1 MTWIVTAT
9 NKQGCLIMKT
19 KLISALLASSLLS
32 ACSSDTETPSQPQPS
47 SNIPPTA
54 KFSQPDDIY
63 EREEFLIDAS
73 DSNDT
78 DGSISSYSWSLDLG
92 NYNGSNINLTD
103 NGTNSTLVVGE
114 IKEDVTVSINLKVT
128 DNDGAT
134 ANYSNTV
141 TIHELD
147 VEKLPP
153 MPADPTL
160 GLEGTDSDGD
170 GVRDDIEIRLY
181 NLYPLSKDNRE
192 VSRKAAQVYQ
202 NMLITGNS
210 ADDLDNDTASEQLAK
225 LAWCYNLHTELNSR
239 QERAKI
245 KVLVFDTSERLE
257 ALEKFYQSRNG
268 TVQRTVESTFSE
280 CRLPQN

>member
-1 MTWIVTAT
+1 
-9 NKQGCLIMKT
+9 MKT
-19 KLISALLASSLLS
+19 KLISALLASYLLS
-32 ACSSDTETPSQPQPS
+32 ACSSDTETPSQPQPQPQPS

-54 KFSQPDDIY
+54 KFSKPNDIY
-63 EREEFLIDAS
+63 EREEFLFEAS
-73 DSNDT
+73 DSNDP

-92 NYNGSNINLTD
+92 SYNGSNINLTD
-103 NGTNSTLVVGE
+103 NGVNSTLVVGE

-128 DNDGAT
+128 DNYGAT

-225 LAWCYNLHTELNSR
+225 LASCYIDHTNLNSR
-239 QERAKI
+239 QEVAVI
-245 KVLVFDTSERLE
+245 KGMLIDTPERMAAYEEFLM
-257 ALEKFYQSRNG
+257 SRHG
-268 TVQRTVESTFSE
+268 TVQRALDASFEE